1 MLTRRSFLNSS
12 SSLFAL
18 CSVGALSTGRADAA
32 VVRHRPRGNRPV
44 PPFDAASTRKFVTP
58 LMNPLDPTF
67 PGIRRPAA
75 NTAATVTIKESTLSL
90 GLNRPNG
97 MPLVTR
103 VWGYGLGQAATVTVP
118 GPTFEVTQGRPLTVT
133 YVNGLDGVPNRMP
146 VDTTLEWANPGALGG
161 LAPVPL
167 VTHLHGARSETR
179 SDGLPEGWFTP
190 NDEFRGRLFAK
201 PYQYENA
208 QEAAH
213 LWYHDHV
220 LGITRL
226 NVYMGLAGFYFI
238 RDANEDR
245 LRSTNVLPSYP
256 YEIPLMFSDR
266 MFDQNGQLFYP
277 AEDPETPGLPSPTH
291 LPEFFGDVILVN
303 GQAWPV
309 KAVEQRKYRFRIL
322 NASDS
327 RFYAIKFQRQSS
339 SASGPS
345 SPTGPTLPIL
355 VVGTEL
361 GLLNRPAE
369 ARWQTPPLPDGSSGG
384 ISQADTLL
392 IGPGERYD
400 VVVDFSNVPTGTRLL
415 LWNGAATPF
424 TGQPPDGV
432 DYVGPTA
439 GLTDRLMAF
448 DVVPRNRGIPD
459 ATVALGTQ
467 LRTFQTSPLPP
478 VSTAGVPRRQILMY
492 EGTDSFGRLQTMLGT
507 LDQGTL
513 VYSDPITEQPRAG
526 RSEIWEFHNTTAD
539 AHPIHMHLV
548 DFRIVNRQ
556 DFTIA
561 TVDKTNSDGS
571 TGASVVS
578 EPQFLGNPTA
588 PLAYEAGKKD
598 TVVAYPGQVTRVL
611 ASFSRPGEFIY
622 HCHILSHEDHEM
634 MRRYEVLPPIV

>member
-1 MLTRRSFLNSS
+1 M
-12 SSLFAL
+12 
-18 CSVGALSTGRADAA
+18 
-32 VVRHRPRGNRPV
+32 
-44 PPFDAASTRKFVTP
+44 
-58 LMNPLDPTF
+58 
-67 PGIRRPAA
+67 
-75 NTAATVTIKESTLSL
+75 
-90 GLNRPNG
+90 
-97 MPLVTR
+97 
-103 VWGYGLGQAATVTVP
+103 
-118 GPTFEVTQGRPLTVT
+118 
-133 YVNGLDGVPNRMP
+133 
-146 VDTTLEWANPGALGG
+146 
-161 LAPVPL
+161 
-167 VTHLHGARSETR
+167 
-179 SDGLPEGWFTP
+179 
-190 NDEFRGRLFAK
+190 
-201 PYQYENA
+201 
-208 QEAAH
+208 
-213 LWYHDHV
+213 
-220 LGITRL
+220 
-226 NVYMGLAGFYFI
+226 
-238 RDANEDR
+238 
-245 LRSTNVLPSYP
+245 
-256 YEIPLMFSDR
+256 
-266 MFDQNGQLFYP
+266 
-277 AEDPETPGLPSPTH
+277 
-291 LPEFFGDVILVN
+291 ILVN

-309 KAVEQRKYRFRIL
+309 KVVEQRKYRFRVL

-327 RFYAIKFQRQSS
+327 RFYAIKFQRQSNP
-339 SASGPS
+339 ASGSS

-400 VVVDFSNVPTGTRLL
+400 VVVDFSKVPSGTRLL

-432 DYVGPTA
+432 DYVGPTP

-448 DVVPRNRGIPD
+448 DVVPRNRSIPD

-561 TVDKTNSDGS
+561 TVDKTNADGS

-634 MRRYEVLPPIV
+634 MRRYEVLPPSV

>member
-1 MLTRRSFLNSS
+1 MPTRRSFLSSS
-12 SSLFAL
+12 SSLLAL
-18 CSVGALSTGRADAA
+18 CSVGAWSTGWASAA
-32 VVRHRPRGNRPV
+32 ALRHRPRGNFPL
-44 PPFDAASTRKFVTP
+44 PPFDATANRQFVTP
-58 LMNPLDPTF
+58 LPNPLDPAF
-67 PGIRRPAA
+67 PGIRQPAA
-75 NTAATVTIKESTLSL
+75 NATATLTIREATTSL

-97 MPLVTR
+97 AALTTR
-103 VWGYGLGQAATVTVP
+103 IWGYGLGQTGGVTLP
-118 GPTFEVTQGRPLTVT
+118 GPTFEVQRGRPLTVT

-179 SDGLPEGWFTP
+179 SDGLPEAWSTP
-190 NDEFRGRLFAK
+190 NDEFTGRLFAK
-201 PYQYENA
+201 PYRYQNE

-245 LRSTNVLPSYP
+245 LRASRVLPSYP
-256 YEIPLMFSDR
+256 YEIPLMFQDR
-266 MFDQNGQLFYP
+266 IFDQNGQLFYP
-277 AEDPETPGLPSPTH
+277 SEDPENPDLPSPTH

-309 KAVEQRKYRFRIL
+309 QAVEQRKYRFRIL

-327 RFYAIKFQRQSS
+327 RFYAIKFQRQSNS
-339 SASGPS
+339 SSRPS
-345 SPTGPTLPIL
+345 SPVGPTLPIL

-361 GLLNRPAE
+361 GLLNKPAE

-384 ISQADTLL
+384 ISQDDTLL

-400 VVVDFSNVPTGTRLL
+400 VVVDFSSVPTGTRLL

-432 DYVGPTA
+432 DYVGPTP

-448 DVVPRNRGIPD
+448 DVVPRNRNIPD
-459 ATVALGTQ
+459 ATVALGTP
-467 LRTFQTSPLPP
+467 LRTFQTAPLPP
-478 VSTAGVPRRQILMY
+478 VSTVGVRRRQILMY

-526 RSEIWEFHNTTAD
+526 TSEIWELHNTTAD

-556 DFTIA
+556 DFAIA
-561 TVDKTNSDGS
+561 TLDKTNSDGS
-571 TGASVVS
+571 TGATVASP
-578 EPQFLGNPTA
+578 PQFLGA
-588 PLAYEAGKKD
+588 PVAPPAYEAGKKD

-634 MRRYEVLPPIV
+634 MRRYEVLPSTA

>member
-1 MLTRRSFLNSS
+1 MLPDL
-12 SSLFAL
+12 
-18 CSVGALSTGRADAA
+18 
-32 VVRHRPRGNRPV
+32 
-44 PPFDAASTRKFVTP
+44 
-58 LMNPLDPTF
+58 
-67 PGIRRPAA
+67 
-75 NTAATVTIKESTLSL
+75 TISEFTTSL

-97 MPLVTR
+97 VPLATR
-103 VWGYGLGQAATVTVP
+103 VWGYGLGRTGGGTIP
-118 GPTFEVTQGRPLTVT
+118 GPTFEVERGRPLTVT

-167 VTHLHGARSETR
+167 VTHLHGARSESR
-179 SDGLPEGWFTP
+179 SDGLPEAWSTP
-190 NDEFRGRLFAK
+190 SDEFRGRLFAK
-201 PYQYENA
+201 PYHYENN

-245 LRSTNVLPSYP
+245 LRASNVLPSYP
-256 YEIPLMFSDR
+256 YEIPLMLMDR
-266 MFDQNGQLFYP
+266 IFDQNGQLFYP
-277 AEDPETPGLPSPTH
+277 SEDPETPGLPSPTH

-309 KAVEQRKYRFRIL
+309 QAVEQRKYRFRIL

-327 RFYAIKFQRQSS
+327 RFYAIKLQRETI
-339 SASGPS
+339 SGAAS
-345 SPTGPTLPIL
+345 SPTGPALPIL
-355 VVGTEL
+355 VIGTEL

-369 ARWQTPPLPDGSSGG
+369 AHWQTPPLADGSSGG
-384 ISQADTLL
+384 IFQPNTLL

-400 VVVDFSNVPTGTRLL
+400 VVVDFSNVPAGTRLL

-432 DYVGPTA
+432 DYVAPTP

-448 DVVPRNRGIPD
+448 VVAPRNRSVPD
-459 ATVALGTQ
+459 ATVGLSTS
-467 LRTFQTSPLPP
+467 LRTFQTAPLPP
-478 VSTAGVPRRQILMY
+478 VSTARAPVRKILMY
-492 EGTDSFGRLQTMLGT
+492 EGTNSFGRLQTMLGT
-507 LDQGTL
+507 LDEGTL
-513 VYSDPITEQPRAG
+513 VYSDPITERPRAG
-526 RSEIWEFHNTTAD
+526 RSEVWEFHNATAD

-548 DFRIVNRQ
+548 DFRIVSRQ
-556 DFTIA
+556 DFAVT

-571 TGASVVS
+571 TGATVVGD
-578 EPQFLGNPTA
+578 PQLLGSAQATP
-588 PLAYEAGKKD
+588 PYEAGKKD

-611 ASFSRPGEFIY
+611 VNFSRAGEYVY

-634 MRRYEVLPPIV
+634 MRRYEVVPSTA

>member
-1 MLTRRSFLNSS
+1 MIAMLTRRTFLNSS
-12 SSLFAL
+12 SSLLAL
-18 CSVGALSTGRADAA
+18 CSVGGWSTGRAHAA
-32 VVRHRPRGNRPV
+32 TRPRGNRP
-44 PPFDAASTRKFVTP
+44 PQPFDATANRQFVTP
-58 LMNPLDPTF
+58 LPNPLDPTF

-75 NTAATVTIKESTLSL
+75 NTATTVTIKESTLSL
-90 GLNRPNG
+90 GLNSPNG
-97 MPLVTR
+97 KPLVTR
-103 VWGYGLGQAATVTVP
+103 VWGYGLGEAARVSIP
-118 GPTFEVTQGRPLTVT
+118 GPTFEVTRGRPLTVT

-179 SDGLPEGWFTP
+179 SDGLPEAWSTP
-190 NDEFRGRLFAK
+190 NDEFTGRLFAK
-201 PYQYENA
+201 PYRYQNE

-245 LRSTNVLPSYP
+245 LRASRVLPSYP
-256 YEIPLMFSDR
+256 YEIPLMFQDR
-266 MFDQNGQLFYP
+266 IFDQNGQLFYP
-277 AEDPETPGLPSPTH
+277 SEDPENPDLPSPTH

-309 KAVEQRKYRFRIL
+309 QAVEQRKYRFRIL

-327 RFYAIKFQRQSS
+327 RFYAIKVQRQSNS
-339 SASGPS
+339 SSRPS
-345 SPTGPTLPIL
+345 SPVGPTLPIL

-361 GLLNRPAE
+361 GLLNKPAE

-384 ISQADTLL
+384 ISQDDTLL

-400 VVVDFSNVPTGTRLL
+400 VVVDFSSVPTGTRLL

-432 DYVGPTA
+432 DYVGPTP

-448 DVVPRNRGIPD
+448 DVVPRNRNIPD
-459 ATVALGTQ
+459 ATVALGTP
-467 LRTFQTSPLPP
+467 LRTFQTAPLPP
-478 VSTAGVPRRQILMY
+478 VSTVGVRRRQILMY

-526 RSEIWEFHNTTAD
+526 TSEIWELHNTTAD

-556 DFTIA
+556 DFAIA
-561 TVDKTNSDGS
+561 TLDKTNSDGS
-571 TGASVVS
+571 TGATVASP
-578 EPQFLGNPTA
+578 PQFLGA
-588 PLAYEAGKKD
+588 PVAPPAYEAGKKD

-634 MRRYEVLPPIV
+634 MRRYEVLPSTA